1 MTRTLSH
8 EELII
13 GIDRGKDGSSRS
25 CFSRFKIQMSL
36 FDMHYISPN
45 FIKNIDHDFVLL
57 DPHGWDRTLVKKRKK
72 KRMTN
77 QERKGMC
84 SQMQETDE
92 IEYMEDHDEEYME
105 CEQEVEETEE
115 TPTHEG
121 IN

>member
-1 MTRTLSH
+1 MSRALSH

-13 GIDRGKDGSSRS
+13 GIDRGKDGSKRS
-25 CFSRFKIQMSL
+25 CFSRFKIKMSL

-77 QERKGMC
+77 QERREIG
-84 SQMQETDE
+84 ETEE
-92 IEYMEDHDEEYME
+92 ILEIG
-105 CEQEVEETEE
+105 ETEE
-115 TPTHEG
+115 TPAHEG
-121 IN
+121 IDEDSDEDHY